1 MAFLK
6 EFRNFAIRGN
16 VVDLAVGVVIGA
28 AFNKIVDAFVKGI
41 LMPPLGYITG
51 GVDFTDKK
59 IVLQRAVIDAKGE
72 VLSPENAIKYGEFIQ
87 STIVFIITAF
97 AVFLMIKMINALRK
111 KDAEAA
117 VAPDPTP
124 QEILLAEIR
133 DLLKQKP

>member
-59 IVLQRAVIDAKGE
+59 IILQRAVIDAKGE

-111 KDAEAA
+111 KDQEAA
-117 VAPDPTP
+117 PVPDPTT